1 MAVGL
6 AAIVLTLA
14 GCSEAVTVRAPTST
28 SPSGAVELRSSPIDP
43 DAPSEAERQYLK
55 SVRALGSGILL
66 FERATDTQLL
76 VAGWQACAEMNVG
89 SRATEIVVIEGE
101 KRDATGVYRI
111 SGLVVSSADLYL
123 C

>member
-1 MAVGL
+1 M
-6 AAIVLTLA
+6 LA
-14 GCSEAVTVRAPTST
+14 GCSEEVTARAPTSA
-28 SPSGAVELRSSPIDP
+28 SPSGTGILRSSPIDP
-43 DAPSEAERQYLK
+43 EAPSAAERRYLK

-76 VAGWQACAEMNVG
+76 VAGWQACAEKNEG
-89 SRATEIVVIEGE
+89 SRESEIVVIEGE
-101 KRDATGVYRI
+101 QRDSAGVYRI